1 MAVWGADEAATLAA
15 MPAYRPEPVVPPS
28 WSAWS
33 LVTAVPRGIGEAAHQ
48 VVGSTADLAKAYRFF
63 RDATPQ
69 QLRAGVPVEQYSS
82 DFGDYVRD
90 RGRELRPDPASASAA
105 EQVLYGFARGAA
117 KIVGS
122 AVVAGP
128 AGVVAA
134 GLEEGMTQ
142 SDELRRQGVGV
153 EPRTRAGVVQG
164 AGLALAALPAFGAT
178 WGQTAALYV
187 AGGPGGYVAQQAMTR
202 EILRTAG
209 HERVAEQFDPLDPVG
224 LAVASLLPA
233 GFAWWGMRGQKLA
246 AAAKSLP
253 DLPRAADAG
262 APAPDAAPF
271 PSEPTAIARAVKLY
285 PDEVVDAARVAY
297 QAEVRAASDPGA
309 GGMRTADAHEAAL
322 SRAEDQIAR
331 GDAVSVADVAP
342 VPERFVTVWHGSPHK
357 FDKFDSSKI
366 GTGEGAQAYGHG
378 LYLADRRTTAESY
391 RDALAGFDL
400 AFADAAAEAQFNRI
414 INTADAAGDTLRNA
428 FRTEADGGNPAA
440 VTLRGHARA
449 TRSHDYKAAYTA
461 LAEMV
466 ERGAV
471 TGKKAGHVYEV
482 EVPDE
487 MIARMLD
494 WDKPLSQQAPSVKA
508 ALQKAGIATDEQ
520 ALGAFDDALLAALN
534 GGPATLPKQPL
545 NLAGETVYR
554 RLGGPDVAAEKLRAL
569 GIPGIRYLDGG
580 SRADGQGTY
589 NYVIFPGEEG
599 MLRITERNGQPLET
613 FARNLSESV
622 EALRKAEGV
631 EAPKPAAPITTAQ
644 LDDFFARTKL
654 HQPAAAPDVDAV
666 SPARVAEVAA
676 QFPDLMVRTD
686 DMAAPMRLADFLEA
700 AKAEADEFAAD
711 ADLMKL
717 AAECALTT
725 GMG

>member
-1 MAVWGADEAATLAA
+1 MAVWGYDQAATLAA
-15 MPAYRPEPVVPPS
+15 MPLYRPEPVVPPS

-117 KIVGS
+117 KIVGA

-134 GLEEGMTQ
+134 GLEEGMSQ

-233 GFAWWGMRGQKLA
+233 GFAWLGMRGQKLA
-246 AAAKSLP
+246 AAAQSLP
-253 DLPRAADAG
+253 DLPRADAG

-271 PSEPTAIARAVKLY
+271 PSEPTAIARAIDKRFGDQHALY

-297 QAEVRAASDPGA
+297 QAEVRSASDPGA

-342 VPERFVTVWHGSPHK
+342 VPERFVTVWHGSPHL
-357 FDKFDSSKI
+357 FDRFDSTKI

-378 LYLADRRTTAESY
+378 LYLAESPDVAETYSPMVPARY
-391 RDALAGFDL
+391 ITR
-400 AFADAAAEAQFNRI
+400 
-414 INTADAAGDTLRNA
+414 
-428 FRTEADGGNPAA
+428 DGGDFKPRSGYEDAMLTLVSQYGTAAKALDAMGPNVPDGVRQALEAMIAEGVEVQPARRAA
-440 VTLRGHARA
+440 V
-449 TRSHDYKAAYTA
+449 YKVDLPESA
-461 LAEMV
+461 
-466 ERGAV
+466 
-471 TGKKAGHVYEV
+471 
-482 EVPDE
+482 
-487 MIARMLD
+487 IARMLD

-676 QFPDLMVRTD
+676 QFPDLMVRAD
-686 DMAAPMRLADFLEA
+686 DMDAPMRLADFLEA

-711 ADLMKL
+711 ADLMKI